1 MNDLPP
7 AEGGWRELAL
17 RNWEEGR
24 REGGVNQAVR
34 GEAEKVRAGVG
45 EIVGAATYYF
55 DQYRI
60 MILLVFLII

>member
-1 MNDLPP
+1 M
-7 AEGGWRELAL
+7 
-17 RNWEEGR
+17 
-24 REGGVNQAVR
+24 R

-60 MILLVFLII
+60 MILNNSNAVFEFSICF